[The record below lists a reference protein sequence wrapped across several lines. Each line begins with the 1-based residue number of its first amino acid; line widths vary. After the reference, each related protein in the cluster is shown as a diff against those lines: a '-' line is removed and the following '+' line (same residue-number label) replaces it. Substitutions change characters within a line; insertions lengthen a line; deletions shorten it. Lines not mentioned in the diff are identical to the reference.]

1 MVVEVWCGEG
11 GFVEVGSRSE
21 VWVNG
26 GRGGGGWGWFVG
38 APRLFKGHMG
48 LACGII
54 SNRGG
59 ELSIT

>member
-1 MVVEVWCGEG
+1 MGLC
-11 GFVEVGSRSE
+11 
-21 VWVNG
+21 
-26 GRGGGGWGWFVG
+26 GGGGVVGVG

>member
-26 GRGGGGWGWFVG
+26 GGWGVG

>member
-1 MVVEVWCGEG
+1 MEVWCGEG
-11 GFVEVGSRSE
+11 GFVEVGSRLE
-21 VWVNG
+21 VWVYVG
-26 GRGGGGWGWFVG
+26 GVGGVG

-48 LACGII
+48 LACGSI

>member
-11 GFVEVGSRSE
+11 GFVEVGSRLE
-21 VWVNG
+21 VWVYVG
-26 GRGGGGWGWFVG
+26 GVGGVG

-48 LACGII
+48 LACGSI